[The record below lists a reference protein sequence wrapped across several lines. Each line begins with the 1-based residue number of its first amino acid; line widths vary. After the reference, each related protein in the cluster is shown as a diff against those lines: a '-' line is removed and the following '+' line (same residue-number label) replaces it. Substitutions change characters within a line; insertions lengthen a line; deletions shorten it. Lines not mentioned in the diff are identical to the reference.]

1 MTIQPRAKVHPG
13 ANNQGQVLA
22 VTKIVQAQS
31 TQGFGMKLRQY
42 IDIAACWI
50 KVLPQN
56 RAKEAQ
62 TADSTVLVKDRYLP
76 WINLY
81 G

>member
-1 MTIQPRAKVHPG
+1 
-13 ANNQGQVLA
+13 
-22 VTKIVQAQS
+22 
-31 TQGFGMKLRQY
+31 MKLRQY
-42 IDIAACWI
+42 IDIAAYWI

-62 TADSTVLVKDRYLP
+62 TADSTVLAKDRYLP

>member
-1 MTIQPRAKVHPG
+1 
-13 ANNQGQVLA
+13 
-22 VTKIVQAQS
+22 
-31 TQGFGMKLRQY
+31 MKLRQY

-50 KVLPQN
+50 KILPQN
-56 RAKEAQ
+56 RAKETQ
-62 TADSTVLVKDRYLP
+62 TADSTVLAKDRYLP